1 MLLSNIRR
9 FQEVARQFG
18 ARPPSPQARQAAR
31 KVDTPLLL
39 CERGLE
45 THMRPIW
52 KGSISFGLVYI
63 PVAVYTATR
72 EEKISFRQLRS
83 SDLSPIRYK
92 KVAEAD
98 SKEVPA
104 DQIVKGFEY
113 ERGRYVVLKDEDFEK
128 VRIESTHSIDI
139 TDFVDLEQVDPKFFY
154 RPYFLEPQ
162 KGGEKAYAV
171 LHKALSGT
179 GKIGIAKVVI
189 SNREHLAAVKPD
201 GLFLILELMHFASE
215 ILSAE
220 VLKNGSAT
228 AVTDKELK
236 MAQALI
242 ESMSDSWEPEKY
254 RDEYRTAL
262 MEIIEQKAQH
272 KEIATKAPAAPAPT
286 NVVDLVK
293 VLQESLNQTESL
305 RQKRSA
311 ARPTGRRSTS
321 ALVKQRR
328 RAGALG

>member
-1 MLLSNIRR
+1 
-9 FQEVARQFG
+9 
-18 ARPPSPQARQAAR
+18 
-31 KVDTPLLL
+31 
-39 CERGLE
+39 
-45 THMRPIW
+45 MRPIW

-63 PVAVYTATR
+63 PVAVYPATR
-72 EEKISFRQLRS
+72 EEKLSFRQLRS
-83 SDLSPIRYK
+83 TDLSPIKYK

-98 SKEVPA
+98 AKEVAA

-139 TDFVDLEQVDPKFFY
+139 TDFVEVEQVDPKFFY
-154 RPYFLEPQ
+154 KPYFLEAQ

-220 VLKNGSAT
+220 ILKNGSTT
-228 AVTDKELK
+228 AVGDKELK

-242 ESMSDSWEPEKY
+242 EGMSVPWEPEKY
-254 RDEYRTAL
+254 QDEYRTAL
-262 MEIIEQKAQH
+262 LEIIEQKAKNKQITG
-272 KEIATKAPAAPAPT
+272 KPAPAPAPT

-293 VLQESLNQTESL
+293 VLQESLSRTRSIK
-305 RQKRSA
+305 QKRSST
-311 ARPTGRRSTS
+311 RSNGRSTA
-321 ALVKQRR
+321 ALVKQKRR
-328 RAGALG
+328 SAA

>member
-1 MLLSNIRR
+1 
-9 FQEVARQFG
+9 
-18 ARPPSPQARQAAR
+18 
-31 KVDTPLLL
+31 
-39 CERGLE
+39 
-45 THMRPIW
+45 MRPIW

-63 PVAVYTATR
+63 PVAVYPATR

-83 SDLSPIRYK
+83 TDLSPIKYK

-98 SKEVPA
+98 LKEVAA
-104 DQIVKGFEY
+104 DQIVKGFVY

-139 TDFVDLEQVDPKFFY
+139 TDFVELEQVDPKFFY
-154 RPYFLEPQ
+154 KPYFLEPQ

-201 GLFLILELMHFASE
+201 GLFLILELMHFAHE
-215 ILSAE
+215 ILSTE
-220 VLKNGSAT
+220 ILKNGSAT

-242 ESMSDSWEPEKY
+242 ESMSVAWEPDKY
-254 RDEYRTAL
+254 QDEYRAAL
-262 MEIIEQKAQH
+262 LEIIEQKAKNKQ
-272 KEIATKAPAAPAPT
+272 IAGKPTPAPAPT

-293 VLQESLNQTESL
+293 VLQESLSRTQSVK
-305 RQKRSA
+305 QKRSS
-311 ARPTGRRSTS
+311 ARSGARSTS
-321 ALVKQRR
+321 ALVKQKRR
-328 RAGALG
+328 VGALG

>member
-1 MLLSNIRR
+1 MGSQLAEDKSLSTAPAELLTVIDT
-9 FQEVARQFG
+9 
-18 ARPPSPQARQAAR
+18 AAR
-31 KVDTPLLL
+31 LWKTTNPS
-39 CERGLE
+39 
-45 THMRPIW
+45 HMRPIW

-63 PVAVYTATR
+63 PVAVYPATR

-98 SKEVPA
+98 SKEVAA

-139 TDFVDLEQVDPKFFY
+139 SDFVDLDQVDPKFFY
-154 RPYFLEPQ
+154 RPYFLEAQ
-162 KGGEKAYAV
+162 KGGEKAYAL

-189 SNREHLAAVKPD
+189 ANREYLAAVKPD
-201 GLFLILELMHFASE
+201 GLFLILELMHFAT
-215 ILSAE
+215 E
-220 VLKNGSAT
+220 VLTPEELNRP
-228 AVTDKELK
+228 VTQLSDKELK

-242 ESMSDSWEPEKY
+242 DSMSGEWQPDKY
-254 RDEYRTAL
+254 RDQYRDAL
-262 MEIIEQKAQH
+262 MEIIESKAKN
-272 KEIATKAPAAPAPT
+272 KELPAAAPAPPRAT

-293 VLQESLNQTESL
+293 VLQESINRSQSV
-305 RQKRSA
+305 RQKRTTATVRSGVRSA
-311 ARPTGRRSTS
+311 SGLA
-321 ALVKQRR
+321 KQRR
-328 RAGALG
+328 RTAA

>member
-1 MLLSNIRR
+1 
-9 FQEVARQFG
+9 
-18 ARPPSPQARQAAR
+18 
-31 KVDTPLLL
+31 
-39 CERGLE
+39 
-45 THMRPIW
+45 MRPIW

-63 PVAVYTATR
+63 PVAVYPATR
-72 EEKISFRQLRS
+72 EEKLSFRQLRS
-83 SDLSPIRYK
+83 TDLSPIKYK

-98 SKEVPA
+98 AKEVAA

-139 TDFVDLEQVDPKFFY
+139 TDFVEVEQIDPKFFY
-154 RPYFLEPQ
+154 KPYFLEAQ

-220 VLKNGSAT
+220 ILKNGST
-228 AVTDKELK
+228 TGVTDKELK

-242 ESMSDSWEPEKY
+242 EGMSVPWEPEKY
-254 RDEYRTAL
+254 QDEYRTAL
-262 MEIIEQKAQH
+262 LEIIEQKAKNKQ
-272 KEIATKAPAAPAPT
+272 IAGKPAPAPAPT

-293 VLQESLNQTESL
+293 VLQESLSRTQSIK
-305 RQKRSA
+305 QKRSST
-311 ARPTGRRSTS
+311 RSSGRSTA
-321 ALVKQRR
+321 ALVKQKRR
-328 RAGALG
+328 TAA

>member
-1 MLLSNIRR
+1 
-9 FQEVARQFG
+9 
-18 ARPPSPQARQAAR
+18 
-31 KVDTPLLL
+31 
-39 CERGLE
+39 
-45 THMRPIW
+45 MRPIW

-63 PVAVYTATR
+63 PVAVYPATR
-72 EEKISFRQLRS
+72 EEKLSFRQLRS
-83 SDLSPIRYK
+83 TDLSPIKYK

-98 SKEVPA
+98 AKEVAA

-139 TDFVDLEQVDPKFFY
+139 TDFVEVEQIDPKFFY
-154 RPYFLEPQ
+154 KPYFLEAQ

-220 VLKNGSAT
+220 ILKNGST
-228 AVTDKELK
+228 TGVTDKELK

-242 ESMSDSWEPEKY
+242 EGMSVPWEPEKY
-254 RDEYRTAL
+254 QDEYRTAL
-262 MEIIEQKAQH
+262 LEIIEQKAKNKQ
-272 KEIATKAPAAPAPT
+272 IAGKPAPAPAPT

-293 VLQESLNQTESL
+293 VLQESLSRTQSIK
-305 RQKRSA
+305 QKRSST
-311 ARPTGRRSTS
+311 RSNGRSTA
-321 ALVKQRR
+321 ALVKQKRR
-328 RAGALG
+328 TAA

>member
-1 MLLSNIRR
+1 
-9 FQEVARQFG
+9 
-18 ARPPSPQARQAAR
+18 
-31 KVDTPLLL
+31 
-39 CERGLE
+39 
-45 THMRPIW
+45 MRPIW

-63 PVAVYTATR
+63 PISVYSATR
-72 EEKISFRQLRS
+72 EEKLSFRQLRAT
-83 SDLSPIRYK
+83 DLSPIKYK
-92 KVAEAD
+92 KVAEAEM
-98 SKEVPA
+98 KEVPA
-104 DQIVKGFEY
+104 DQIVKGYEY
-113 ERGRYVVLKDEDFEK
+113 EKGRYIVLSDEDFEK

-139 TDFVDLEQVDPKFFY
+139 TDFVELEQVDPKFFY
-154 RPYFLEPQ
+154 KPYFLEAQ

-215 ILSAE
+215 ILRSE
-220 VLKNGSAT
+220 VLKNGSVT
-228 AVTDKELK
+228 AVSDKELK

-242 ESMSDSWEPEKY
+242 DSMAVAWEPEKY

-272 KEIATKAPAAPAPT
+272 KEIAAKEQAAPAPT
-286 NVVDLVK
+286 NVLDLGK
-293 VLQESLNQTESL
+293 VLKKSLNRTQAVK
-305 RQKRSA
+305 QNRSSIRDGA
-311 ARPTGRRSTS
+311 RRSTT

-328 RAGALG
+328 RAGAIG

>member
-1 MLLSNIRR
+1 
-9 FQEVARQFG
+9 
-18 ARPPSPQARQAAR
+18 
-31 KVDTPLLL
+31 
-39 CERGLE
+39 
-45 THMRPIW
+45 MRPIW

-63 PVAVYTATR
+63 PVAVYPATR
-72 EEKISFRQLRS
+72 EEKLSFRQLRS
-83 SDLSPIRYK
+83 SDLSPIKYK

-98 SKEVPA
+98 SKEVGA

-139 TDFVDLEQVDPKFFY
+139 TDFVELEQVDPKFFY
-154 RPYFLEPQ
+154 KPYFLEPQ

-179 GKIGIAKVVI
+179 GKIGVAKVVI

-201 GLFLILELMHFASE
+201 GLFLILELMHFAQE

-220 VLKNGSAT
+220 ILKNGSAT

-242 ESMSDSWEPEKY
+242 ESMSVAWEPEKY
-254 RDEYRTAL
+254 QDEYRTAL
-262 MEIIEQKAQH
+262 LEIIEQKAKNKQ
-272 KEIATKAPAAPAPT
+272 IAGKPAPAPSPT

-293 VLQESLNQTESL
+293 VLQESLSRTQSL
-305 RQKRSA
+305 KQKRGSARSA
-311 ARPTGRRSTS
+311 ARSTT
-321 ALVKQRR
+321 ALVKQKRR
-328 RAGALG
+328 VGALG